1 MQVGQLKWI
10 EKYVGSMQELG
21 GHHRVAAGEEP
32 TKRTNKILRWVP
44 YNRRSSRVLYF
55 LNFML

>member
-32 TKRTNKILRWVP
+32 TKRTK
-44 YNRRSSRVLYF
+44 SSGGSLTTEGAAEF
-55 LNFML
+55 FTS